1 MKLLDEL
8 VASLSREQPSLTD
21 ALIKTKVLLYRL
33 GQKELVGW
41 VNLELTGYPEDVPVP
56 EYRNLNVQVKGNVTN
71 VAYNYNDQLLP
82 TAHLG
87 EDVRRMFTLYGARE
101 SITALEE
108 LARKDE
114 PGLCIP
120 IPPEF
125 YGLLGKT
132 LANDFKV
139 QQAWR
144 AIGPGQMAQILTQ
157 VRSRLLDF
165 VLELSEKIGEE
176 TTDEDIRRI
185 GRSPATASLFNNAI
199 FGDNATVL
207 VGDHNRQVVTNRITK
222 GDFEALKSLLQER
235 HVPVGDVEKLRSAI
249 KADASGEDVKANR
262 FGPRVRGWITEM
274 LSKTLDASWQIEIGV
289 ASNLLTD
296 ALKSYYGW

>member
-21 ALIKTKVLLYRL
+21 ALIKTKVLLHRL

-176 TTDEDIRRI
+176 TTDEDIRRSAVRRPRHLCSITPFSETTRPSWLETITARWSPI
-185 GRSPATASLFNNAI
+185 G
-199 FGDNATVL
+199 
-207 VGDHNRQVVTNRITK
+207 
-222 GDFEALKSLLQER
+222 
-235 HVPVGDVEKLRSAI
+235 
-249 KADASGEDVKANR
+249 
-262 FGPRVRGWITEM
+262 
-274 LSKTLDASWQIEIGV
+274 
-289 ASNLLTD
+289 
-296 ALKSYYGW
+296 